1 MRACRIC
8 SDRDLLIPLSTFLY
22 SRFDPASVMHASG
35 NAREANRR
43 CRPVACGYGFVIVE
57 E

>member
-1 MRACRIC
+1 
-8 SDRDLLIPLSTFLY
+8 
-22 SRFDPASVMHASG
+22 MHASG